1 MARLFPENFDL
12 TSLQQWEQ
20 EVASHFMRGLD
31 ASWLVI
37 PKIPIVVDHR
47 DREIDLILVSFDHG
61 VFLVEVKG
69 GIITVEKGQWKQNGR
84 RLDDPVE
91 QLTGA
96 KHALVSRLRRSGV
109 NTDIIFLQNIVAFPH
124 IVDFPEDGAGPNCP
138 REIVFTKLELQYPT
152 EALHNLR
159 ESTPSAPKEDI
170 EALLRALRP
179 DVRQV
184 DVDGSHVTG
193 TTQRLMSSSADRL
206 GPVIGLDENKR
217 VYLRGS
223 AGTGKTFVAKR
234 WVRRA
239 LLRGE
244 RTLYVCYNTLLGD
257 QVSTE
262 LTEIAKGIDVE
273 HLLTSG
279 TFHSVILRLMGDR
292 APEIGNDMSQEWW
305 DTTLPDLFMSALGQI
320 PGRFDTVVI
329 DEGQDFKPGW
339 LETIESLM
347 EDRANGRLYLMAD
360 RAQAIFTSEWV
371 PPSGITTLELTHNVR
386 NSGNI
391 GAVVER
397 LGGAPTP
404 AVVAPGPEVQFARV
418 AGMKEAVKAVK
429 KSIAFAT
436 TELSIPPSQL
446 IILVT
451 HRSER
456 DRLISELS
464 SDLPVSRWDF
474 RSEDTIPCETVHR
487 TKGLERNGV
496 ILVDLDEE
504 PNRTLTYIGASR
516 ASAYLSV
523 IGRPTLI
530 NLLAGPSESPEDVE
544 QHQAAEHEERHR

>member
-12 TSLQQWEQ
+12 KSLQQWEQ
-20 EVASHFMRGLD
+20 EVVGHFLGGLD
-31 ASWLVI
+31 AGWLVV

-47 DREIDLILVSFDHG
+47 DREIDVILVSFDHG

-69 GIITVEKGQWKQNGR
+69 GIITVEKGQWKQNGHH
-84 RLDDPVE
+84 LDDPVE

-96 KHALVSRLRRSGV
+96 KHALVSRLRRNGV
-109 NTDIIFLQNIVAFPH
+109 NTDIIFLQNVVAFPH
-124 IVDFPEDGAGPNCP
+124 IVDFPADGAGPNCP

-262 LTEIAKGIDVE
+262 LTEIAKGIDAG
-273 HLLTSG
+273 HLLMTG
-279 TFHSVILRLMGDR
+279 TFHSVLLRLMGAN
-292 APEIGNDMSQEWW
+292 APEITGNMPQEWW
-305 DTTLPDLFMSALGQI
+305 DTTLPGLFMSVLDEIAD
-320 PGRFDTVVI
+320 RFDTIVI
-329 DEGQDFKPGW
+329 DEGQDFKHSW
-339 LETIESLM
+339 LETVESLM
-347 EDRANGRLYLMAD
+347 KDRSNGRLYLMAD
-360 RAQAIFTSEWV
+360 RAQAIFTSDWV

-391 GAVVER
+391 GVVVER

-404 AVVAPGPEVQFARV
+404 HVVAPGPEVQFTRV
-418 AGMKEAVKAVK
+418 TGMKEAVKAARR
-429 KSIAFAT
+429 SIAHAT
-436 TELSIPPSQL
+436 AELSIPHSRL

-464 SDLPVSRWDF
+464 GDLPVSRWDL
-474 RSEDTIPCETVHR
+474 RTEDTIPCETVHR
-487 TKGLERNGV
+487 TKGLERDGV
-496 ILVDLDEE
+496 ILIDLDEE
-504 PNRTLTYIGASR
+504 PNRTLAYIGASR

-523 IGRPTLI
+523 IGRPALM
-530 NLLAGPSESPEDVE
+530 NLLADPDASPEGVE
-544 QHQAAEHEERHR
+544 QHQTTEHEERHR